1 MQTIFGTVSTES
13 EIAKRPFTS
22 MPIALVSARAAQ
34 GLDEDMPPLLE
45 ALRRVG
51 AQAEVANW
59 DDPHVDWAGYDLALL
74 RSTWDASIHRPA
86 FLAWSERVAKLTTL
100 LNPPAVIRWNTD
112 KHYLADL
119 ARVGVPTVPSRFI
132 EPGEDVNETVT
143 ACLSGFRSAEVV
155 VKPAVGSGSRDAQ
168 RHSRRDVEAI
178 RAHVQRLLDSDLSAV
193 AAALPANV
201 WMHTVRLHSS
211 TSKAVSATPSV
222 RARC

>member
-13 EIAKRPFTS
+13 EITKRPFTS

-51 AQAEVANW
+51 AEAEVANW
-59 DDPHVDWAGYDLALL
+59 DDPHVDWARYDLALL

-119 ARVGVPTVPSRFI
+119 ERAGVPTVPSRFI
-132 EPGEDVNETVT
+132 EPGDDVNESVT
-143 ACLSGFRSAEVV
+143 ACLSGSGPRNWSSSLPSVRARAMRSGTRAVTSRRSAHTCN
-155 VKPAVGSGSRDAQ
+155 GSSTQ
-168 RHSRRDVEAI
+168 I
-178 RAHVQRLLDSDLSAV
+178 SA
-193 AAALPANV
+193 PCCSPTWNV
-201 WMHTVRLHSS
+201 WMNTVRPRSS
-211 TSKAVSATPSV
+211 TSKAVSVTPST

>member
-13 EIAKRPFTS
+13 EIAERPVTS

-45 ALRRVG
+45 ALHRAG

-59 DDPHVDWAGYDLALL
+59 DDPHVDWARYDLALL

-119 ARVGVPTVPSRFI
+119 ARAGVPTVPSRFI

-143 ACLSGFRSAEVV
+143 ACLSGFRTAEVV

-168 RHSRRDVEAI
+168 RHPRRDVEAI
-178 RAHVQRLLDSDLSAV
+178 RAHVQRLLDSDLSALLQPYLQ
-193 AAALPANV
+193 ASRYTRRDCA
-201 WMHTVRLHSS
+201 RLLRRAFQPRH
-211 TSKAVSATPSV
+211 SV